1 MLSQQTEL
9 RVVARASSL
18 TPICCVFRLTLSSLL
33 SAWPSLRSHS
43 TLSRALHCLHFF
55 YIMYKKI
62 HSYPTPPR
70 HSRCPTHS
78 LHTKLSRLLLAFL
91 CVRLFSCVSIS
102 IHLRGEDLLLF
113 WVFTPL
119 EMNEILMHF
128 KLRKEQRE
136 REIKIRV
143 GVLEHHRTR
152 GHNECTVAGWRKIDF
167 LKLFFFFSLLY
178 YIFSVSLN
186 ISRRRFFFFETHKQV
201 RRGDR
206 KKGAEK
212 KTKKENHFSPA
223 VVSLLRTYN

>member
-33 SAWPSLRSHS
+33 SAWPSHRIPRFLARC
-43 TLSRALHCLHFF
+43 TAFTFF

-136 REIKIRV
+136 RNK
-143 GVLEHHRTR
+143 
-152 GHNECTVAGWRKIDF
+152 NKSW
-167 LKLFFFFSLLY
+167 S
-178 YIFSVSLN
+178 
-186 ISRRRFFFFETHKQV
+186 SRASSHS
-201 RRGDR
+201 G
-206 KKGAEK
+206 
-212 KTKKENHFSPA
+212 P
-223 VVSLLRTYN
+223 